1 MKLIDDDAMA
11 LLRMTSYTTSFW
23 FVALVVSFGLVAR
36 AGEIEAAHFSN
47 TSCPC
52 GKGANDG
59 RLIPADGSIAGAG
72 VWGLGGELELVYR
85 ASAA

>member
-1 MKLIDDDAMA
+1 MG
-11 LLRMTSYTTSFW
+11 TSKHGEL
-23 FVALVVSFGLVAR
+23 AQELERAR
-36 AGEIEAAHFSN
+36 SRFQAWQERQ
-47 TSCPC
+47 CPC

-59 RLIPADGSIAGAG
+59 RLIPAGGSIACPCGKGANDGRLIPVGGSIAGAG